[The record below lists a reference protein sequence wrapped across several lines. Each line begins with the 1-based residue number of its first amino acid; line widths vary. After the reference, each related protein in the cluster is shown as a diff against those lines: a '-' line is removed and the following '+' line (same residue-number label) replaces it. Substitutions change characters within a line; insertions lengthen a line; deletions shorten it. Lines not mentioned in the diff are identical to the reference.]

1 MSYTCENN
9 VFFYP
14 ALVDMIY
21 SKSKVKTNINS
32 NICMNFQISSNLP
45 LPSNTK
51 IQIIET
57 NLKYK
62 IYNTDKKI
70 LINGYNIKCNKC
82 CTEENVWIDDRILNL
97 VDTECKELN
106 LNIVEEISASFDI
119 QVDIKGIA
127 YIDNYKDVY
136 FEAFGNGEDR
146 IKTILLTNISI
157 PNTKKISSKVYLNF
171 NNNIWGEAN
180 PNCLFLSPMYNYT
193 TDIESLLGNV
203 FLNYVISLSTY
214 SLIPSRLNVLSIKK

>member
-1 MSYTCENN
+1 MSSTCKNN

-14 ALVDMIY
+14 VLVDRIY
-21 SKSKVKTNINS
+21 SKSKVIANLNS
-32 NICMNFQISSNLP
+32 NICMNFQISSKLP

-51 IQIIET
+51 IQIVET

-62 IYNTDKKI
+62 IYNTNKKI
-70 LINGYNIKCNKC
+70 LINGYKIRCNEC
-82 CTEENVWIDDRILNL
+82 CIEENIWINNSILNL

-119 QVDIKGIA
+119 QVEIKGIA
-127 YIDNYKDVY
+127 YIDNCKEVY
-136 FEAFGNGEDR
+136 FEAYGN
-146 IKTILLTNISI
+146 
-157 PNTKKISSKVYLNF
+157 
-171 NNNIWGEAN
+171 GEAN
-180 PNCLFLSPMYNYT
+180 PNCLFLSPIYNYT